1 MTDPVRREETWNRTA
16 RDCYPDP
23 YRIMRIQFP
32 IVEELRGTPRETW
45 PQPDALPTA
54 LGYLAETFEDCGWD
68 DLALRVHQEILELQ
82 RGHPERTLRTLTA
95 IRTNLVRQELHEDAI
110 RVAWDEY
117 ELAKQRGE
125 HEVAH
130 TAKYWV
136 TNVLGKLGR
145 HEEAAR
151 NAAESVAERQAWR
164 PSKKDRSAGYQLAHA
179 HVEHARR
186 LMRIRSYE
194 QAVAPLEEAAALWR
208 ERAWDSAVHLYTVLD
223 ELCALHLRLG
233 NLDEALRC
241 HTEGVTAIRNR
252 AEQRGELD
260 FLGHLGGVLNNHG
273 NRLHALGLDEE
284 ALAAARESV
293 EWYRKYAAEAP
304 APTAKLWLK
313 LAIALTSLGSRLDD
327 VGRFDE
333 ALDANHESIALI
345 TERVD
350 GADGQAELA
359 RAWTNRAST
368 LIALSSYG
376 EAVQAAAQG
385 LKLYQAADDKAM
397 ARNTFALASAHAGN
411 HDVALEASLRSVADY
426 RGWSADDVHEYGGLL
441 ADALTDHALIRLL
454 RSERTEAEAAI
465 RESIALHETLVTA
478 NPGRYQRE
486 LDRARAVAARI

>member
-1 MTDPVRREETWNRTA
+1 MTEPVRREDTWHRTA

-45 PQPDALPTA
+45 PQPDSLPTA

-82 RGHPERTLRTLTA
+82 RGRPEQTLRALTA
-95 IRTNLVRQELHEDAI
+95 IRGNLVRQELHEEAM
-110 RVAWDEY
+110 RAAHEEY
-117 ELAKQRGE
+117 EFAKQRGK

-151 NAAESVAERQAWR
+151 IARESVAERREWP
-164 PSKKDRSAGYQLAHA
+164 PSKKDRSAVYQLAHA
-179 HVEHARR
+179 HVEYAHR

-194 QAVAPLEEAAALWR
+194 QAVAPLEEAAAFWR
-208 ERAWDSAVHLYTVLD
+208 ERAWDDAASLYTVLD

-241 HTEGVTAIRNR
+241 HTEGVAAIRTR
-252 AEQRGELD
+252 AERRGELE

-284 ALAAARESV
+284 ALTAAQESV
-293 EWYRKYAAEAP
+293 EWYRKYAAKAP
-304 APTAKLWLK
+304 APTGKLWLK

-333 ALDANHESIALI
+333 ALDANDESIALI

-359 RAWTNRAST
+359 RAWTNRASA
-368 LIALSSYG
+368 LIALSSFTEAG
-376 EAVQAAAQG
+376 EAAAKG
-385 LKLYQAADDKAM
+385 LELYHAADGKAM

-411 HDVALEASLRSVADY
+411 HDVALEASLRSVAEY
-426 RGWSADDVHEYGGLL
+426 REWSADDAHEYGGLL

-454 RSERTEAEAAI
+454 RSERAEAEAAI
-465 RESIALHETLVTA
+465 TESIALHETLVAA